1 MIKYLLL
8 FIFVI
13 NLNAFDLISW
23 NLKNISSENI
33 KEKDIRFIKNKT
45 NSIYDVMCLQS
56 VLNKD
61 IIEHIVDSKG
71 VYYSNNLNNKEY
83 LAWIVKPIFKNNE
96 VIEYEDKNNV
106 FEIKPEILVM
116 KDINIG
122 IINFNSNLDNS
133 NKEAK
138 KNEIKELNSVFN
150 YFQEKTKLDLDRI
163 FLCGSFNLTYGQ
175 LKSYLGDF
183 FNIANN
189 EGTTISDKF
198 GYTNDDFDHFISLR
212 NEKATPDYQ
221 YFNSF
226 GIDYIKFKKEVS
238 GHIPIS
244 INF

>member
-1 MIKYLLL
+1 MIKYLFL

-23 NLKNISSENI
+23 NLKNISLENI

-45 NSIYDVMCLQS
+45 NSIYDVMCLQG

-61 IIEHIVDSKG
+61 TIEYIVDGKN

-83 LAWIVKPIFKNNE
+83 LAWIIKPIFKNNE
-96 VIEYEDKNNV
+96 IVEYEDKNNV
-106 FEIKPEILVM
+106 FEIKPEMLVM

-133 NKEAK
+133 NKESK

-150 YFQEKTKLDLDRI
+150 YFQEKTKIDLDRI

-175 LKSYLGDF
+175 LKIYLGDF

-212 NEKATPDYQ
+212 NDKATPDYQ

-226 GIDYIKFKKEVS
+226 GTDYIKFKKEVS
-238 GHIPIS
+238 EHIPIS

>member
-23 NLKNISSENI
+23 NLKNISFENI

-61 IIEHIVDSKG
+61 IIEYIVDSKS

>member
-1 MIKYLLL
+1 MIKYFL
-8 FIFVI
+8 FLIFVI

-23 NLKNISSENI
+23 NFKNLSIENI
-33 KEKDIRFIKNKT
+33 KEKDIRFIKTKT
-45 NSIYDVMCLQS
+45 NDIYDVMCLQG

-61 IIEHIVDSKG
+61 LVEHLVDKKN
-71 VYYSNNLNNKEY
+71 VYYSNNSNNKEY
-83 LAWIVKPIFKNNE
+83 LSWITKSVFKNNE

-106 FEIKPEILVM
+106 FSIKPEMLFM

-133 NKEAK
+133 NKELK

-150 YFQEKTKLDLDRI
+150 YFQQKTNIDLDRI

-175 LKSYLGDF
+175 LKNYLGDF

-189 EGTTISDKF
+189 EGTTIDDKF

-212 NEKATPDYQ
+212 DEKAFPDYN
-221 YFNSF
+221 YFNSY
-226 GIDYIKFKKEVS
+226 GTDYVKFKKEVS
-238 GHIPIS
+238 HHIPIK